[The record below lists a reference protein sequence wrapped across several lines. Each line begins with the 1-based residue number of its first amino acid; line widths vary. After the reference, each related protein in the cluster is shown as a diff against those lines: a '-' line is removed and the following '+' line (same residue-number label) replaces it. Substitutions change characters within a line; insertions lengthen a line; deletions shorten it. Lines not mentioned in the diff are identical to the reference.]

1 MLTGSMNEQHLSYE
15 APDALRIHVYCWSK
29 ANAKPKAVLQI
40 AHGMAEHAGRYRRL
54 AELFVA
60 EGWVVYAHDHR
71 GHGRSIP
78 ENGRP
83 GHMADDA
90 SWTRAVGDLYAIN
103 RMAHAAH
110 PGLPIVLMGHSMGS
124 FMSQQLVL
132 DHPEAVS
139 ALVLSGSNGKPPPI
153 ATLGRLV
160 TRLERLRV
168 GYRDV
173 SPILSKLSFDDFNK
187 AFAPNRTT
195 ADWLSRDP
203 DEVDKYVDDPLCGF
217 PVSVQTWLDMLDALP
232 ALTEPSRLARLP
244 KDLPIYLFS
253 GSEDP
258 VGDRGA
264 GVRRLHGSYRAAGM
278 RDTRCTIYPGAR
290 HETLNE
296 TNREQVMSDLLEWCE
311 RALQTVTRAAA

>member
-1 MLTGSMNEQHLSYE
+1 MLVGPMNEQHLSYE
-15 APDALRIHVYCWSK
+15 APDALRVHVYKWSPDSD
-29 ANAKPKAVLQI
+29 KPKAVLQI
-40 AHGMAEHAGRYRRL
+40 AHGMAEHAGRYRR
-54 AELFVA
+54 VA
-60 EGWVVYAHDHR
+60 EAFTQAGWVVYAHDHR
-71 GHGRSIP
+71 GHGRTIP

-103 RMAHAAH
+103 RMASAAH

-124 FMSQQLVL
+124 FMAQQLVL

-153 ATLGRLV
+153 ATLGRLF

-173 SPILSKLSFDDFNK
+173 SPILSKLSFEDFNK
-187 AFAPNRTT
+187 AFAPNRTD

-244 KDLPIYLFS
+244 KDLPIYLFA

-278 RDTRCTIYPGAR
+278 RNTRCTIYPGAR

-311 RALQTVTRAAA
+311 QALQVTGKAA